1 MKRIKGFTLIELLVV
16 LAIIAFLAAVLL
28 QSLAMAMYVELLV
41 VTALVVIAISASLLV
56 WSRLLKL
63 VHLKS

>member
-1 MKRIKGFTLIELLVV
+1 
-16 LAIIAFLAAVLL
+16 
-28 QSLAMAMYVELLV
+28 MYVELLV